1 MKPDSILSG
10 IIAKLLD
17 FLSFHPFFRYS
28 FILSEINYK
37 TLLYKKN
44 KKAYNS
50 FIIYFI
56 KEGKKTENKDKKNI
70 TRKKIINYVLNN
82 HVTSKAEIA
91 KELNLSMPTVLA
103 NVNDLL
109 EKMVLEETGEY
120 ASTGGR
126 KQSERADFS
135 I

>member
-1 MKPDSILSG
+1 M
-10 IIAKLLD
+10 
-17 FLSFHPFFRYS
+17 
-28 FILSEINYK
+28 
-37 TLLYKKN
+37 LYKKN

-50 FIIYFI
+50 FIIYLI

-70 TRKKIINYVLNN
+70 TRKRIINYVLNN
-82 HVTSKAEIA
+82 HVTSKAGIA

-109 EKMVLEETGEY
+109 EKGVLEETGEY

-126 KQSERADFS
+126 KAKSIGINNKGKSKLIPEICGVLAVIRVMYPCYRSRIAYSLSYRAA
-135 I
+135 

>member
-1 MKPDSILSG
+1 ML
-10 IIAKLLD
+10 
-17 FLSFHPFFRYS
+17 
-28 FILSEINYK
+28 
-37 TLLYKKN
+37 N
-44 KKAYNS
+44 K
-50 FIIYFI
+50 
-56 KEGKKTENKDKKNI
+56 
-70 TRKKIINYVLNN
+70 

-126 KQSERADFS
+126 KAKSIGINKSYCHAMRSEERRVGKECRS
-135 I
+135 RWSPYH

>member
-1 MKPDSILSG
+1 M
-10 IIAKLLD
+10 
-17 FLSFHPFFRYS
+17 
-28 FILSEINYK
+28 
-37 TLLYKKN
+37 
-44 KKAYNS
+44 
-50 FIIYFI
+50 
-56 KEGKKTENKDKKNI
+56 

-109 EKMVLEETGEY
+109 EKGVLEETGEY

-126 KQSERADFS
+126 KAKRARNIYMNVIYCIFCSLGSLHISLRNSLRIDAS
-135 I
+135 YG

>member
-1 MKPDSILSG
+1 ML
-10 IIAKLLD
+10 
-17 FLSFHPFFRYS
+17 
-28 FILSEINYK
+28 
-37 TLLYKKN
+37 N
-44 KKAYNS
+44 K
-50 FIIYFI
+50 
-56 KEGKKTENKDKKNI
+56 
-70 TRKKIINYVLNN
+70 

-126 KQSERADFS
+126 KAKS
-135 I
+135 IGINKSYCHAMGILITANHKTPVTRKQHKMPRWYTHPDHIGFR

>member
-1 MKPDSILSG
+1 ML
-10 IIAKLLD
+10 
-17 FLSFHPFFRYS
+17 
-28 FILSEINYK
+28 
-37 TLLYKKN
+37 N
-44 KKAYNS
+44 K
-50 FIIYFI
+50 
-56 KEGKKTENKDKKNI
+56 
-70 TRKKIINYVLNN
+70 

-126 KQSERADFS
+126 KAKSIGINKSYLPVLLPKPQIPLRHAPVQSKVLSPQGFLHPQPGAADPPPYR
-135 I
+135 